1 MKKLIALVLSLVLC
15 LGILPVAAFA
25 APEGLSRLAVVGM
38 GIPGVKDWDINDP
51 SGDMTEVSNNVYT
64 KTLELTAGTEMKF
77 KIASDNGQGG
87 WNDAFN
93 FGSAVLELGAAA
105 EMENGGGSGD
115 MSFKADRDM
124 TIRIT
129 VDLNPLQEGNK
140 ATILI
145 DNDIEPKPVEPTEPS
160 EPTSPEV
167 EGTVEKYILTVEVPE
182 SWTTV
187 YVYSWDDNDGSI
199 QPFGTYPGAVMTNR
213 VGNTYE
219 LEIDDSIHNL
229 IFSNQNTVK
238 TDDIKISS
246 MPNIK
251 IVVSADAQ
259 TVIKYPGGRV
269 PLPQPVLSN
278 YRVVGNADWLGNWDP
293 AFDGG
298 RMLDMGDG
306 VYRKTFEDVPVG
318 TYEIR
323 ITKDGKWDNAYG
335 DNGKNFIF
343 TVAHK
348 CNVTVD
354 FNLTDATG
362 VIDVY
367 GSGGWWDDEEE
378 ENPDAADLP
387 LGLPVLLLLASAA
400 ALPVLLRKRNC
411 IE

>member
-15 LGILPVAAFA
+15 LGILAVAAFA

-167 EGTVEKYILTVEVPE
+167 EETVEKYILTVEVPE
-182 SWTTV
+182 S
-187 YVYSWDDNDGSI
+187 
-199 QPFGTYPGAVMTNR
+199 
-213 VGNTYE
+213 
-219 LEIDDSIHNL
+219 
-229 IFSNQNTVK
+229 
-238 TDDIKISS
+238 
-246 MPNIK
+246 
-251 IVVSADAQ
+251 
-259 TVIKYPGGRV
+259 
-269 PLPQPVLSN
+269 
-278 YRVVGNADWLGNWDP
+278 
-293 AFDGG
+293 
-298 RMLDMGDG
+298 
-306 VYRKTFEDVPVG
+306 
-318 TYEIR
+318 
-323 ITKDGKWDNAYG
+323 
-335 DNGKNFIF
+335 
-343 TVAHK
+343 
-348 CNVTVD
+348 
-354 FNLTDATG
+354 
-362 VIDVY
+362 
-367 GSGGWWDDEEE
+367 
-378 ENPDAADLP
+378 
-387 LGLPVLLLLASAA
+387 
-400 ALPVLLRKRNC
+400 
-411 IE
+411 